1 VALKE
6 CVVELSPVVK
16 AVIKLKSILDCVE
29 YLQVAFSS
37 VVMDTSVLVVPAE
50 RVVFGKPLE
59 SIGVLPLNVIVCVKS
74 LVVLL
79 PASLNLTYTVF
90 MPSIAVRVCTCA
102 AIQLVQ
108 LVGFAV
114 LPKAICTGVQVS
126 VGQVMLRVA
135 EVEFVFVAPLLIV
148 KAPPVGG
155 VESTVVVAVE
165 TVEILGI
172 SSLAKA

>member
-1 VALKE
+1 MTTGDVSIENEINVSPLVLPRVSWHLMKWPKLAPSDKLVALKE

-79 PASLNLTYTVF
+79 P
-90 MPSIAVRVCTCA
+90 
-102 AIQLVQ
+102 
-108 LVGFAV
+108 
-114 LPKAICTGVQVS
+114 
-126 VGQVMLRVA
+126 
-135 EVEFVFVAPLLIV
+135 
-148 KAPPVGG
+148 
-155 VESTVVVAVE
+155 
-165 TVEILGI
+165 
-172 SSLAKA
+172 